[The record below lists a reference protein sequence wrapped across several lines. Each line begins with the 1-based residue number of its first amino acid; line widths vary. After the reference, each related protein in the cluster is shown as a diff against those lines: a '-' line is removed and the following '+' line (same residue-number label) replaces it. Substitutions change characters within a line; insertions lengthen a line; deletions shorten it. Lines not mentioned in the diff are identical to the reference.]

1 MTKKYDIGFK
11 QNCVQYLREL
21 KIDGIVKIAGI
32 SEPIENVRDLVKA
45 LGISSYTLYKWD
57 KEIEFDLD
65 EVKVKKEKKVQGP
78 KVIIEP
84 EISIDSNL
92 FGLRYYSWF
101 AKANKIKG
109 YSRMNLNQLKLKIGM
124 QLIRESG
131 LVKTRVKPESMT
143 ETDKIQAERLVL
155 RSIEKLKKK
164 KDVIKEND

>member
-11 QNCVQYLREL
+11 SNCVQYLREL
-21 KIDGIVKIAGI
+21 KIDGIVNIAGI
-32 SEPIENVRDLVKA
+32 SEPIRNVRALVKA

-57 KEIEFDLD
+57 KEIEFKLEQYCEIRD
-65 EVKVKKEKKVQGP
+65 KKGKKVQGA
-78 KVIIEP
+78 KIILEP

-92 FGLRYYSWF
+92 FGIRYYSWF
-101 AKANKIKG
+101 CKANGIKG
-109 YSRMNLNQLKLKIGM
+109 YSRMNLNQLKLKVGM

-155 RSIEKLKKK
+155 RSIEKLKNKS
-164 KDVIKEND
+164 N

>member
-21 KIDGIVKIAGI
+21 KIDGIVKVAGI

-45 LGISSYTLYKWD
+45 LGISSYTLYKWHN
-57 KEIEFDLD
+57 EIEFVLN
-65 EVKVKKEKKVQGP
+65 EVKDIRDKKDKKVQGA

-84 EISIDSNL
+84 EISIDKDL

-101 AKANKIKG
+101 LKANGVKG
-109 YSRMNLNQLKLKIGM
+109 YSRMSLNQMKLKVGM

-131 LVKTRVKPESMT
+131 LVKTKIKKESMT

-155 RSIEKLKKK
+155 RSIEKLKK
-164 KDVIKEND
+164 V

>member
-21 KIDGIVKIAGI
+21 KIDGIVNVAGI

-45 LGISSYTLYKWD
+45 LGISSYTLYKWHN
-57 KEIEFDLD
+57 EIEFDLD
-65 EVKVKKEKKVQGP
+65 QVKEKKEKKEVQGA

-84 EISIDSNL
+84 EISIDKDL

-101 AKANKIKG
+101 LKANGVKG
-109 YSRMNLNQLKLKIGM
+109 YSRMSLNQMKLKVGM

-131 LVKTRVKPESMT
+131 LVKTKIKKESMT

-155 RSIEKLKKK
+155 RSIEKLKNKS
-164 KDVIKEND
+164 N